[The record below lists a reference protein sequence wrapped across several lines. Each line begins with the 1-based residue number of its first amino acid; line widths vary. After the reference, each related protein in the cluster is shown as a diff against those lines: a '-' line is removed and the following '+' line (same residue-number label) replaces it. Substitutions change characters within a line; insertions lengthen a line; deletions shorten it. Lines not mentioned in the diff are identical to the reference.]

1 MPASE
6 AKTSRIETLIRQL
19 QGRTARDILYGSGL
33 SAASFG
39 GGVAL
44 TAAIPHGLQDDDGN
58 PVAPSWAEVQSSEIV
73 STVGTGPVIVS
84 FQATPWDATNLYVRA
99 RIADGGTSLNF
110 PTWYW
115 TVVS

>member
-58 PVAPSWAEVQSSEIV
+58 PVAPSWAV
-73 STVGTGPVIVS
+73 VGDRVDGRDGPGH
-84 FQATPWDATNLYVRA
+84 R
-99 RIADGGTSLNF
+99 
-110 PTWYW
+110 
-115 TVVS
+115 VVSGDPVGCHEPVCAGADCRWRHEPEFP

>member
-44 TAAIPHGLQDDDGN
+44 TAAIPHGRW
-58 PVAPSWAEVQSSEIV
+58 S
-73 STVGTGPVIVS
+73 
-84 FQATPWDATNLYVRA
+84 
-99 RIADGGTSLNF
+99 ADGAPAEDSREGYAGSDAGFAASAVLAVHAVRH
-110 PTWYW
+110 PADGEL
-115 TVVS
+115 